1 LLRPELFFAPNA
13 AAHQNPA
20 VSLADGRGRM
30 RLIDLADARF
40 SIPEARMRPVDLSA
54 FIEKLAKQSGEA
66 ILPFFRTQL
75 SVVDKGDERF
85 DPVTEADR
93 AAETVIRR
101 LIADNFPT
109 HGVRGEEFADDKPD
123 ADHVWVV
130 DPIDGTRSFICGL
143 PVWGT
148 LIGLMQGGE
157 PAMGVMN
164 QPYTGEMFIGDG
176 GQAHL
181 KGPRGT
187 RELRVSRCERLADAY
202 LMTTDPRLFR
212 GDEAAPYARV
222 EAATRLARYG
232 TDCYAYAMLASGT
245 VDLVIETGL
254 KPYDIVALIPI
265 IEGAGGIITTWEGGS
280 AKDGG
285 RVVAAATKTLHA
297 AALEM
302 LRG

>member
-1 LLRPELFFAPNA
+1 
-13 AAHQNPA
+13 
-20 VSLADGRGRM
+20 
-30 RLIDLADARF
+30 
-40 SIPEARMRPVDLSA
+40 MRPVDLSA

-75 SVVDKGDERF
+75 SVIDKGDERF

-101 LIADNFPT
+101 LIAEHFPT

-123 ADHVWVV
+123 ADYVWVV

-187 RELRVSRCERLADAY
+187 RELRASRCERLGDAY
-202 LMTTDPRLFR
+202 LMTTDPRLFK

-265 IEGAGGIITTWEGGS
+265 IEGAGGIITTWDGAS

-285 RVVAAATKTLHA
+285 RIVAAATKTLHA

-302 LRG
+302 LKG